1 MRIGTNLSISQGLSL
16 KSLWSYNR
24 LKKTWSP
31 QRNSAIFSLT
41 LKINGWII
49 NSSIFSWEQ
58 SQTQTK
64 AKIVNQM
71 KNLNSLQMIIKIK
84 NLLQIRSQG
93 RGNLEMTSMKLRR
106 TTLQSLNVLGMR
118 SIGRSLVANLQRP
131 QISFLQQ
138 NLNPLH
144 LRCNRLLSNRWLNP
158 REIATLTK
166 HFNSS
171 LQVLVQHLLK
181 TRLQVNHL

>member
-1 MRIGTNLSISQGLSL
+1 
-16 KSLWSYNR
+16 
-24 LKKTWSP
+24 
-31 QRNSAIFSLT
+31 
-41 LKINGWII
+41 
-49 NSSIFSWEQ
+49 
-58 SQTQTK
+58 
-64 AKIVNQM
+64 
-71 KNLNSLQMIIKIK
+71 MIIKIK

-118 SIGRSLVANLQRP
+118 SIGRSLAANLQRP

-144 LRCNRLLSNRWLNP
+144 LQYNRLLSSRWLNP
-158 REIATLTK
+158 QEIATLTK

-181 TRLQVNHL
+181 TRLQVNHLQIQPRFAKMQPFANECSYPHWNQLIRRWHITLFE